1 MAESDL
7 VALPD
12 GALDDV
18 GVACRRQPARLGRR
32 HGAARRHR
40 LRRVQRRHHAAL
52 ARRRARTRSDEA
64 GTDRRDVTVAWA
76 PGAFELPLVARAFA
90 HAGKVDAVLCLG
102 AVIRGDTG
110 HYDFVA
116 GECASGIQQVQLATG
131 RAGRLR
137 RPDHRHARP
146 GAGALGARRDQQGP
160 RSGADGYRDG
170 PAAPE
175 RAALLSRPRPGH
187 SSAVHRVDTA
197 RTRRPPTVDSVAAN
211 RARHRASAGDR
222 HG

>member
-18 GVACRRQPARLGRR
+18 ASRVGTSLRGSGDGTGLRLGIACAEFNGGITLRLLN
-32 HGAARRHR
+32 GA
-40 LRRVQRRHHAAL
+40 LDAL
-52 ARRRARTRSDEA
+52 DEA

-76 PGAFELPLVARAFA
+76 PGAFELPVVARAFA

-116 GECASGIQQVQLATG
+116 GQSAAGIQQVQLDTG
-131 RAGRLR
+131 VPVVFGVLTTDTLEQALVRSLPDESNKGREAAQTGIEMVRLLR
-137 RPDHRHARP
+137 T
-146 GAGALGARRDQQGP
+146 GP
-160 RSGADGYRDG
+160 
-170 PAAPE
+170 
-175 RAALLSRPRPGH
+175 LS
-187 SSAVHRVDTA
+187 
-197 RTRRPPTVDSVAAN
+197 
-211 RARHRASAGDR
+211 
-222 HG
+222 